1 MLSLVKN
8 NALSPEIASSPGN
21 TADTPKRSWS
31 DGAGISTSISPQH
44 PWSIT
49 HEWPAV
55 VATLSEQCV
64 DTSNVMLNAI
74 DFLTN
79 TGRLRPLEAKTLR
92 EMLYA
97 LRSTSL
103 RAQQITRLSTGNVRH
118 SRDHVDLAMV
128 VRELLEGRREE
139 FINQAVDVS
148 SELKPV
154 DVLLAAPVAVTVVN
168 ALIDWALIFSKQVH
182 LVLETPTW
190 PEAARL
196 VAKITTPAPRPQSQ
210 RGEFGGKPRGRRAT
224 DGLHWILLQQMAA
237 SANLRVRRTGGGGQ
251 AVVTIEF
258 PKTFNHTGGI
268 SSLELFEAD
277 ETGARSL
284 LDAWVLVI
292 AADPSLRAA
301 ALQCLKIKGISA
313 KAAGDVADARLA
325 VTGTRPDAIVVTTE
339 SITDHFRAYRDELT
353 ADGHRC
359 PLVQLTESGASF
371 NATGFDTV
379 EVAKIDRSSLL
390 KELAPA
396 VLFELAN
403 AL

>member
-1 MLSLVKN
+1 M
-8 NALSPEIASSPGN
+8 
-21 TADTPKRSWS
+21 
-31 DGAGISTSISPQH
+31 
-44 PWSIT
+44 
-49 HEWPAV
+49 
-55 VATLSEQCV
+55 
-64 DTSNVMLNAI
+64 
-74 DFLTN
+74 
-79 TGRLRPLEAKTLR
+79 
-92 EMLYA
+92 
-97 LRSTSL
+97 
-103 RAQQITRLSTGNVRH
+103 
-118 SRDHVDLAMV
+118 
-128 VRELLEGRREE
+128 
-139 FINQAVDVS
+139 
-148 SELKPV
+148 
-154 DVLLAAPVAVTVVN
+154 
-168 ALIDWALIFSKQVH
+168 
-182 LVLETPTW
+182 
-190 PEAARL
+190 
-196 VAKITTPAPRPQSQ
+196 
-210 RGEFGGKPRGRRAT
+210 
-224 DGLHWILLQQMAA
+224 
-237 SANLRVRRTGGGGQ
+237 
-251 AVVTIEF
+251 
-258 PKTFNHTGGI
+258 
-268 SSLELFEAD
+268 ELFEAD